1 METPWQYTSNQFL
14 VSTERSFKKAVQLSN
29 FHDSFLNLRMTA
41 DPLELDWAILYNRYH
56 PFHVAYVN
64 EYNAWKVSGGVH
76 EGETVTVDQLLA
88 LLPARVDTWDSQVK
102 SNTGF
107 EKGSAPHQAL
117 FPLGRKPFGK
127 GAKDAR
133 IGAVKQLAD
142 AMIPY
147 VPLVTVM
154 GAVNMFHTQLVAAR
168 SAQTSTIS
176 DTNFKSTS
184 VNQRRIAAMT
194 EQYRDLGF
202 LINKTAELPD
212 YINSFFDLNVLR
224 ESNQVRFTG
233 TLDPSET
240 EAVLIHTFMADDEI
254 QLEIIGDPAPAPG
267 TMVQFYLATTP
278 GGTDSTAVAIEA
290 NAAPTTITAAA
301 FGIADYAAHRY
312 LTAINTNAME
322 LKYVVELE

>member
-1 METPWQYTSNQFL
+1 METPWHYTSNQFIIATDDNL
-14 VSTERSFKKAVQLSN
+14 KKAVQLSN
-29 FHDSFLNLRMTA
+29 YHNSFLNGRMID
-41 DPLELDWAILYNRYH
+41 DPMDPDWALLYNRYN
-56 PFHVAYVN
+56 PFHTAYIN
-64 EYNAWKVSGGVH
+64 EYSSWKVSGGVH
-76 EGETVTVDQLLA
+76 EGHTVTLDQLLV
-88 LLPARVDTWDSQVK
+88 LLIARVDTWDSQVK
-102 SNTGF
+102 AVAGF
-107 EKGSAPHQAL
+107 EKGSGPYQML
-117 FPLGRKPFGK
+117 FPLGRKPFSN

-133 IGAVKQLAD
+133 IGAVKDLAD

-154 GAVNMFHTQLVAAR
+154 GAVNMFFTQLVAAR
-168 SAQTSTIS
+168 SAQTNAIGN
-176 DTNFKSTS
+176 TNFKSTS

-212 YINSFFDLNVLR
+212 YINAFFDLNVLR

-301 FGIADYAAHRY
+301 FGITDYAAHRY